1 MLADSAPTLAKPAD
15 RRRAETR
22 REILEA
28 AWELCRERGLTQ
40 LSLRELGAR
49 VGIRAPS
56 LYSYFASKDAIYDAM
71 FAEGQREFAEA
82 MPSLPEA
89 KMSRED
95 FRVGNRA
102 FFTFCTSDPLRYQL
116 LFQRTI
122 PGFVPSSESYALA
135 IANLDRL
142 ANALGS
148 VGVKDRRYVDLWT
161 AIMTGLTDQQVTN
174 DPGGNRWS
182 ELLDEAVDLFCDHL
196 GIAPTPATTAPKS
209 PTPTE
214 PDRMS

>member
-1 MLADSAPTLAKPAD
+1 MLVKQPPELAKPAD

-22 REILEA
+22 REILDA

-40 LSLRELGAR
+40 LSLRELAAR

-56 LYSYFASKDAIYDAM
+56 LYSYFESKDAIYDAM

-82 MPSLPEA
+82 MEFLPELP
-89 KMSRED
+89 MTRED

-102 FFTFCTSDPLRYQL
+102 FFAFCTSDPLRYQL

-122 PGFVPSSESYALA
+122 PGFVPSPESYAQA
-135 IANLDRL
+135 VANLDRL
-142 ANALGS
+142 ANALRS
-148 VGVKDRRYVDLWT
+148 VGVEDRRYVDLWT

-174 DPGGNRWS
+174 DPGGDRWAD
-182 ELLDEAVDLFCDHL
+182 LLDEAVDLFCDHV
-196 GIAPTPATTAPKS
+196 GIDPAPAIAAPRASS
-209 PTPTE
+209 PTQATG
-214 PDRMS
+214 